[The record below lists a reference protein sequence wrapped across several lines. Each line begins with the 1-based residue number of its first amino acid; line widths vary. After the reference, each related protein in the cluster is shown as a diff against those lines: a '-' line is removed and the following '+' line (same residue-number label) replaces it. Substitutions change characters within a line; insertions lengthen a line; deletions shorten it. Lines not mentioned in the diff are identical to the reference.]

1 MGQQVAGE
9 AKQVEFVLQHRGKE
23 FVLRIGDKVAYRR
36 PGAGAKLCALGRVT
50 QVDSARAQVGLQQY
64 LPDATGLRVKWR
76 PAFLDEAGQLSTTEG
91 TRPAVETVSVK
102 DMITKIDLGNNGL
115 IAAASARKLEKGG
128 YHLQERAVQR
138 GPPGPVVPDV
148 SAALAVLLVHEE
160 VVLQDC
166 FAFEARGPKAAA
178 ALQWIKDG
186 GAPAQFE
193 FVEVAWGPAAV
204 VGAASLLDRRSLL
217 TISDGARALGVVWE
231 LSLPN
236 DIAELSA
243 VLGAC
248 SPRVTLFSFAEQG
261 APAELVELAVT
272 MAQQSVESGRYFATA
287 LDCKSSLF
295 EMWGYPSWG
304 GCLGRSQSRRLRP
317 VAARMLEPSGSR
329 PLV

>member
-1 MGQQVAGE
+1 MRPQVWANRSPERPNKSNLSFSIVGRSLCLGS
-9 AKQVEFVLQHRGKE
+9 VIRW
-23 FVLRIGDKVAYRR
+23 RTVAR
-36 PGAGAKLCALGRVT
+36 
-50 QVDSARAQVGLQQY
+50 Y

-236 DIAELSA
+236 DRRIKCGAGG
-243 VLGAC
+243 VL
-248 SPRVTLFSFAEQG
+248 
-261 APAELVELAVT
+261 PAGDLV
-272 MAQQSVESGRYFATA
+272 
-287 LDCKSSLF
+287 
-295 EMWGYPSWG
+295 
-304 GCLGRSQSRRLRP
+304 
-317 VAARMLEPSGSR
+317 
-329 PLV
+329 